1 MKILFSALTVFVLL
15 FVGVGGVFAAQ
26 NDLPTEPLYPVKTI
40 SEDVSLWLAA
50 DPEVK
55 MERLVELAQIRTQ
68 EIAALVEQGETV
80 PEQVAQRLQL
90 HIETAL
96 QLAAGQSDEEMQGSL
111 LQIQSQL
118 RTQEQVMTQ
127 LQTNAPEG
135 DQGILE
141 QARVR
146 TQEQLRLAN
155 EGLEDPLAFRN
166 RYQHQNQ
173 NANGTTTPSPTGV
186 PSETATPP
194 ASGGYGPGPSD
205 GTPGPNATPGAGYG
219 PGPDP
224 STTPGG
230 NGSGGGSGSG
240 SGGNGGGGSGG
251 GGGNG
256 GGGGGKP

>member
-1 MKILFSALTVFVLL
+1 MKILISALTIFVLL
-15 FVGVGGVFAAQ
+15 FVGVGGVLAAQ

-40 SEDVSLWLAA
+40 SEDVSLWLVN
-50 DPEVK
+50 DPDVK
-55 MERLVELAQIRTQ
+55 MDRLVELAQIRTQ

-96 QLAAGQSDEEMQGSL
+96 QLAAGQSDEEMQESL
-111 LQIQSQL
+111 LHLQSQL

-173 NANGTTTPSPTGV
+173 SANGTGTPSPTGV

-194 ASGGYGPGPSD
+194 APGGYGPGPSN

-230 NGSGGGSGSG
+230 NGNGGGSGS
-240 SGGNGGGGSGG
+240 G

-256 GGGGGKP
+256 GGGGGGGSGGGGKP